1 MFKKIYLRKILI
13 SISSLFA
20 LFLIYIFPDEVNK
33 LSDVKEEVVYTNNQ
47 LEFNDIYLIDDYNMV
62 SLTSI
67 YVSSDELI
75 DKAYELVE
83 VLINGGVNEDRIPN
97 GFRSII
103 PSETKILDITYNDN
117 IININ
122 FSSQLLDVSESDEEK
137 MIEAIIYT
145 LTSIDSVEGIIISV
159 EGNILRQLPKTKINL
174 PEILNR
180 SFGINKQYDITSSK
194 NIVGVTTYFV
204 NKNNDTFYYVPVTK
218 YLNDDRDK
226 IKIVVDLLSS
236 SSNYNTNL
244 MSFLNS
250 NTELIGYVY
259 EDDVMKL
266 NFNEYIYNDFDSKE
280 ILEEVIYTIC
290 LSVNDNY
297 DVDEVIFNVNDEEI
311 YKSVL
316 KSIEN

>member
-103 PSETKILDITYNDN
+103 PSETKILDITYKDN

-266 NFNEYIYNDFDSKE
+266 NFNEYIYNDFESKE

>member
-103 PSETKILDITYNDN
+103 PSETKILDITYKDN

-159 EGNILRQLPKTKINL
+159 EGNILRQLPKTKIIL

-218 YLNDDRDK
+218 YLNDERDK

>member
-67 YVSSDELI
+67 YVSSDELV

-103 PSETKILDITYNDN
+103 PSETKILDITYKDN